1 MSQKTPPRD
10 PASTAR
16 AEPAPLHCHTCREVI
31 AVYDGI
37 NYGSIETG
45 YRQLC
50 SRCFNEEIAR
60 AGGLHFQHV
69 QFEPVEMH
77 DAGGERHE
85 FHCRVRLIGDR
96 VALEAFEL
104 KSGEPDGYE
113 FEMIGEA
120 EDDLFALLA
129 RLIERMRRALAVIDG
144 REVSWGQLGLAWY
157 TRETWAHL
165 REVADDA
172 QALDGSF
179 EEWER
184 RTLAAIRDLESVG
197 LADVLGWLAA
207 CMTHEEI
214 LSDYI

>member
-1 MSQKTPPRD
+1 MSQKTPPRN

-16 AEPAPLHCHTCREVI
+16 AEPAPLHCHTCCEVI

-85 FHCRVRLIGDR
+85 FHFRVRLLGDR

-113 FEMIGEA
+113 FELIGEA
-120 EDDLFALLA
+120 EDDIFALLA
-129 RLIERMRRALAVIDG
+129 RLIERMRRALAVRHLKDEGDGFGLGIADFLVRGRISCDTEEDERVPRLVIDG
-144 REVSWGQLGLAWY
+144 REVSWRQFGRMLM
-157 TRETWAHL
+157 T
-165 REVADDA
+165 
-172 QALDGSF
+172 F
-179 EEWER
+179 EGWQFRLE
-184 RTLAAIRDLESVG
+184 IRDRS
-197 LADVLGWLAA
+197 
-207 CMTHEEI
+207 EEI
-214 LSDYI
+214 